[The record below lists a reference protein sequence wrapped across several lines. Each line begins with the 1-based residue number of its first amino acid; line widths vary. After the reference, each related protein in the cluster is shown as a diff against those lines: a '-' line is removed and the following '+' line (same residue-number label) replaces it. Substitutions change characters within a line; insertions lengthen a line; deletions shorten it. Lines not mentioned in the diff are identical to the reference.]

1 MPQPDKCAATWLDS
15 LNGAD
20 PDKTTSIT
28 WAEMD
33 DNNNPMAQPAVPYVW
48 PNTESGIYPGH
59 SKLYGDNDSKEID
72 GVMDAGIEYHD
83 HVHDDEDEDVDA
95 PVETGDSSPPAETG
109 EGDSGSSASVVS
121 GSLAAAAALAIA
133 AIVL

>member
-1 MPQPDKCAATWLDS
+1 MEQAS
-15 LNGAD
+15 D

-83 HVHDDEDEDVDA
+83 HVHDDEDVDA